1 MKTLTFCNNC
11 IAFSTRPRISFN
23 KEGVCSA
30 CQWSHEKK
38 KLNWNVRQKELSLLL
53 KKNKSNKSKYDCI
66 VPVSGGKDGSY
77 VAYKLKHKFKMN
89 VLTITVRP
97 PLETKLGIENLN
109 SFIKSGYS
117 HMHISPDDEAMRT
130 LNRIGFEKMG
140 FPYYGWLISIHTA
153 IMKAATMMKIPL
165 IVYSEDGEIEY
176 GGDTKYKNKSTY
188 SIDYQISHYLEGGY
202 NKIINLAKKNGISE
216 SQLYWFKFP
225 SKQELE
231 SNKIRVTHFSYFE
244 NWDPYRNYVIAKEK
258 CGLKERE
265 TLSQGSYTNFAQID
279 QELYPLHVYLMY
291 LKFGFGRTTQDACID
306 VRRGSMTRKQAIEL
320 AKRYDDFFP
329 SENFK
334 KYANYYKI
342 SESRFHKIIDK
353 WVNKKLF
360 VKKKKWVP
368 KFKIR

>member
-53 KKNKSNKSKYDCI
+53 KKNKFNKSKYDCI

-306 VRRGSMTRKQAIEL
+306 IRRGSMTRKQAIEL

-329 SENFK
+329 SEYFK